1 MKTSDQEAHHY
12 LSRKN
17 WQTATIQQIKKDLS
31 WQNIDLQLSDS
42 TSMQEL
48 QEQLSQLF
56 SFLEQEEYQTLL
68 NIFYRVDIVEENIQ
82 MSCQKH

>member
-1 MKTSDQEAHHY
+1 MD
-12 LSRKN
+12 
-17 WQTATIQQIKKDLS
+17 